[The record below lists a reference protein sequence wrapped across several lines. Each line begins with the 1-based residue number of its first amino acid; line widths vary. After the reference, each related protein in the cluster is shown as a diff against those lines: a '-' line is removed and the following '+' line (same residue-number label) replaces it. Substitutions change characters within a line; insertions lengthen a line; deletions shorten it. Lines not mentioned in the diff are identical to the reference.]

1 MNNLYIVILAYNYQ
15 NYIKECIDSVLMQ
28 SYNNYKVVIIDDAS
42 TDNTNKIIKKNIN
55 NKFRLL
61 TNKSNKGTLYNH
73 IQALANNEIRDNDIV
88 IHIDGDD
95 KLIDKN
101 TFSIINKAY
110 TDNPDHLVSYG
121 NYITA
126 SNNPSICKP
135 WDKNIT
141 VSNYIAP
148 IGWIFSHL
156 RTFKYKLW
164 KHINK
169 NSFYDKN
176 GEIFSSAGDVA
187 IMKPVLEL
195 AGRKRTM
202 YISRPLYYYR
212 DNIPTNDHNKNL
224 KDQVRCA
231 LEIRNI
237 KPLKCII

>member
-28 SYNNYKVVIIDDAS
+28 SYDNYKVCIIDDSS
-42 TDNTNKIIKKNIN
+42 TDNTNKIIKESIN
-55 NKFRLL
+55 DKFNLI
-61 TNKSNKGTLYNH
+61 TNKGNKGVLYNH
-73 IQALANNEIRDNDIV
+73 IQALNFKNINDNDII

-101 TFSIINKAY
+101 TFNIINKAY
-110 TDNPDHLVSYG
+110 TDNPKHLVSYG

-126 SNNPSICKP
+126 SGNISICKP

-148 IGWIFSHL
+148 VGWIFSHL

-164 KHINK
+164 KHIDK
-169 NSFYDKN
+169 KLFYDKQCK
-176 GEIFSSAGDVA
+176 IFSSASDVA

-195 AGRKRTM
+195 AGRQRTM
-202 YISRPLYYYR
+202 YITKPLYYYR
-212 DNIPTNDHNKNL
+212 DNISTNEHNKNL

-231 LEIRNI
+231 LEIRN
-237 KPLKCII
+237 KPQYKIL